1 MNWGKFLLF
10 IVIGFAAQIIDGTLG
25 MAYGVSCRTFLKT
38 VAGLPSA
45 LASAV
50 VHVAEVPTTLASGLS
65 HIKLKNVDKSLFFHL
80 AIPGVIGGVAGAWF
94 LSSAGDALEP
104 FIDAYLI
111 IMGFVILRKAFLK
124 SQKERH
130 IGKGIYP
137 LGLAG
142 GFLDATGGGGWGP
155 VVTST
160 MLAVGHD
167 VKKTIGTVN
176 TAEFLVTLAETTTFV
191 VLIRDFTSYWQTI
204 LGLII
209 GGVCAPRGVDL
220 QEDPRPPAA
229 RRRRHPHHRA
239 QSLQSPS
246 LSGCILKRRYHH
258 DTDVRAAALRLR
270 PRPAHGAGALGR

>member
-1 MNWGKFLLF
+1 MWRK
-10 IVIGFAAQIIDGTLG
+10 
-25 MAYGVSCRTFLKT
+25 
-38 VAGLPSA
+38 
-45 LASAV
+45 
-50 VHVAEVPTTLASGLS
+50 VPTTLASGLS

-111 IMGFVILRKAFLK
+111 IMGVVILRKAFLK

-209 GGVCAPRGVDL
+209 GGVWRSSPRGVDL
-220 QEDPRPPAA
+220 Q
-229 RRRRHPHHRA
+229 RR
-239 QSLQSPS
+239 SPS
-246 LSGCILKRRYHH
+246 
-258 DTDVRAAALRLR
+258 A
-270 PRPAHGAGALGR
+270 PRSPSSASSSSCSIFTVSFTIWLYFKKAVSP

>member
-1 MNWGKFLLF
+1 MNWGRFLLF

-38 VAGLPSA
+38 AAGLPSA

-65 HIKLKNVDKSLFFHL
+65 HLRFRNVDKSLFWHL
-80 AIPGVIGGVAGAWF
+80 AVPGIIGGVAGAWF
-94 LSSAGDALEP
+94 LTSVGEDLEP
-104 FIDAYLI
+104 FIDVYLI
-111 IMGFVILRKAFLK
+111 IMGFVILRKAFQK
-124 SQKERH
+124 RKKERH
-130 IGKGIYP
+130 IGKYIYP

-176 TAEFLVTLAETTTFV
+176 TVEFLVTLAETTTFV

-209 GGVCAPRGVDL
+209 GGVCAAPIAAWICKKIPV
-220 QEDPRPPAA
+220 RPLLAIVGLLIIA
-229 RRRRHPHHRA
+229 LNA
-239 QSLQSPS
+239 YSLIQWFA
-246 LSGCILKRRYHH
+246 I
-258 DTDVRAAALRLR
+258 
-270 PRPAHGAGALGR
+270 

>member
-1 MNWGKFLLF
+1 MNWGRFLVF

-50 VHVAEVPTTLASGLS
+50 VHVAEVPTTLVSGLS
-65 HIKLKNVDKSLFFHL
+65 HMRLKNVDKSLFWRL
-80 AIPGVIGGVAGAWF
+80 AIPGIIGGAVGAWF
-94 LSSAGDALEP
+94 LSSVGDTLEP
-104 FIDAYLI
+104 FIDVYLI
-111 IMGFVILRKAFLK
+111 IMGAVILRKAFVK
-124 SQKERH
+124 QKERH
-130 IGKGIYP
+130 IGKAVYP

-176 TAEFLVTLAETTTFV
+176 TVEFLVTLAETTTFA
-191 VLIRDFTSYWQTI
+191 VLIRDFTAYWQTI
-204 LGLII
+204 IGLII
-209 GGVCAPRGVDL
+209 GGVCATPIAAHLCKKIPV
-220 QEDPRPPAA
+220 RPLLAIVGILIIA
-229 RRRRHPHHRA
+229 LNLY
-239 QSLQSPS
+239 SL
-246 LSGCILKRRYHH
+246 IHWI
-258 DTDVRAAALRLR
+258 V
-270 PRPAHGAGALGR
+270 

>member
-1 MNWGKFLLF
+1 MNWPRFLLF

-25 MAYGVSCRTFLKT
+25 MAYGVSCRSFLKT

-65 HIKLKNVDKSLFFHL
+65 HLKLRNVDKKLFLHL
-80 AIPGVIGGVAGAWF
+80 AIPGVLGGVLGAWF
-94 LSSAGDALEP
+94 LSNVGDHLEP

-111 IMGFVILRKAFLK
+111 VMGFVILRKAFQK
-124 SQKERH
+124 RQKERH

-160 MLAVGHD
+160 MVAVGHD

-191 VLIRDFTSYWQTI
+191 VLLNDFTSYWQII
-204 LGLII
+204 LGLIV
-209 GGVCAPRGVDL
+209 GGVCAAPLAAWICKRIPV
-220 QEDPRPPAA
+220 RPLLAIVGLLIIGLNIYNLI
-229 RRRRHPHHRA
+229 RWF
-239 QSLQSPS
+239 
-246 LSGCILKRRYHH
+246 
-258 DTDVRAAALRLR
+258 
-270 PRPAHGAGALGR
+270 GA

>member
-1 MNWGKFLLF
+1 MNWGRFILF
-10 IVIGFAAQIIDGTLG
+10 IIIGFAAQIIDGTLG

-65 HIKLKNVDKSLFFHL
+65 HIKLRNVDKSLFLHL
-80 AIPGVIGGVAGAWF
+80 AIPGVIGGVIGAWF
-94 LSSAGDALEP
+94 LYSIGDALEP

-111 IMGFVILRKAFLK
+111 VMGFVILRKALQK
-124 SQKERH
+124 HHKERH
-130 IGKGIYP
+130 IGKDIYP

-176 TAEFLVTLAETTTFV
+176 TVEFFVTLAETTTFL
-191 VLIRDFTSYWQTI
+191 VLLRDFTAYLQPV

-209 GGVCAPRGVDL
+209 GGVCAAPIAAWICKKIPV
-220 QEDPRPPAA
+220 RPLLAIVGILIIVLNLY
-229 RRRRHPHHRA
+229 
-239 QSLQSPS
+239 SL
-246 LSGCILKRRYHH
+246 LHW
-258 DTDVRAAALRLR
+258 
-270 PRPAHGAGALGR
+270 LG

>member
-1 MNWGKFLLF
+1 MNWGRFILF
-10 IVIGFAAQIIDGTLG
+10 IIIGFAAQIIDGTLG

-65 HIKLKNVDKSLFFHL
+65 HIKLRNVDKSLFLHL
-80 AIPGVIGGVAGAWF
+80 AIPGVIGGVIGAWF
-94 LSSAGDALEP
+94 LSSIGDALEP

-111 IMGFVILRKAFLK
+111 VMGFVILRKALQK
-124 SQKERH
+124 NHKERH

-176 TAEFLVTLAETTTFV
+176 TVEFFVTLAETTTFL
-191 VLIRDFTSYWQTI
+191 VLLHDFTAYLQPV

-209 GGVCAPRGVDL
+209 GGVCAAPIAAWICKKIPV
-220 QEDPRPPAA
+220 RPLLAIV
-229 RRRRHPHHRA
+229 
-239 QSLQSPS
+239 
-246 LSGCILKRRYHH
+246 GILIIVLNLYSFLHW
-258 DTDVRAAALRLR
+258 
-270 PRPAHGAGALGR
+270 LG